1 MKRQTAKRLL
11 DVRQTCLDIEQ
22 IVSELPADAFIEDR
36 IRQLA
41 VHKLLE
47 IVGEALNQ
55 LSRED
60 PETSARIV
68 DLRSYVNL
76 RNQITHGYDSV
87 NYSIVWDV
95 AANRIPTLHRVV
107 SDLLQESDSEVT
119 DAEPER

>member
-11 DVRQTCLDIEQ
+11 DVRQTCLDIEP
-22 IVSELPADAFIEDR
+22 IVSELPADAFIEER